1 MPCTSPQA
9 PQERQRARAV
19 NANFEACDAGA
30 IAEAREAAMLGS
42 ATVTALV
49 GTMKPEAAKAFYAD
63 TLGLKFINDDGYAQ
77 VFEGKNARVRVSR
90 VPAVMP
96 AQYAVLAFQVDDIDK
111 AVDGL
116 TAKGVVFARYG
127 FFVQDAKGVWTA
139 PDGTKVAW
147 FHDPDLNLLS
157 VVQHV

>member
-1 MPCTSPQA
+1 
-9 PQERQRARAV
+9 
-19 NANFEACDAGA
+19 
-30 IAEAREAAMLGS
+30 MLGS

-49 GTMKPEAAKAFYAD
+49 GTMKPELSKAFYRD
-63 TLGLKFINDDGYAQ
+63 TLGLKFVSDDGYAA
-77 VFEGKNARVRVSR
+77 VFQGKNASVRVSR
-90 VPAVMP
+90 VPAVTP
-96 AQYAVLAFQVDDIDK
+96 AAYAVLAFTVDDIEK

-116 TAKGVVFARYG
+116 AAKGVVFARFG
-127 FFVQDAKGVWTA
+127 FFGQDTRGVWTA

>member
-1 MPCTSPQA
+1 
-9 PQERQRARAV
+9 
-19 NANFEACDAGA
+19 
-30 IAEAREAAMLGS
+30 MLGS

-49 GTMKPEAAKAFYAD
+49 GTMKPEIAKAFYGD
-63 TLGLKFINDDGYAQ
+63 TLGLKFISDDGYAL

-90 VPAVMP
+90 VPGVTP
-96 AQYAVLAFQVDDIDK
+96 AAYAVLAFEVGDVEQ

-116 TAKGVVFARYG
+116 TAKGVIFARFG
-127 FFVQDAKGVWTA
+127 FFVQDARGIWTA

>member
-1 MPCTSPQA
+1 
-9 PQERQRARAV
+9 
-19 NANFEACDAGA
+19 
-30 IAEAREAAMLGS
+30 MLGS

-63 TLGLKFINDDGYAQ
+63 VLGLKFVNDDGYAQ

-96 AQYAVLAFQVDDIDK
+96 AQYAVLAFEVDDIEK
-111 AVDGL
+111 TVDGL
-116 TAKGVVFARYG
+116 AAKGGIFARFG
-127 FFVQDAKGVWTA
+127 FFVQDARGICSV
-139 PDGTKVAW
+139 PDGRKVAW

>member
-1 MPCTSPQA
+1 
-9 PQERQRARAV
+9 
-19 NANFEACDAGA
+19 
-30 IAEAREAAMLGS
+30 MLGS

-63 TLGLKFINDDGYAQ
+63 ALGLKFVADDGYAL
-77 VFEGKNARVRVSR
+77 VFEGRNARVRVSR
-90 VPAVMP
+90 APAMAP
-96 AQYAVLAFQVDDIDK
+96 AQYAVLAFEVENIDK
-111 AVDGL
+111 TVDGL
-116 TAKGVVFARYG
+116 AAKGVVFARFG